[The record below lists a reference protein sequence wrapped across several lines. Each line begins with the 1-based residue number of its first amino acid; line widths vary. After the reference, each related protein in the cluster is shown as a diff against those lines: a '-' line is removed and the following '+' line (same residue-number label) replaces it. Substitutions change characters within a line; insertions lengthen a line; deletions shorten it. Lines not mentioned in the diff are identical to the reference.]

1 MTQSEASEFRKY
13 VEDARRDS
21 NYRFGIN
28 MKELQTQR
36 LTQHVR
42 LDPDSDPPL
51 PDWAA
56 RLLDTSHLS
65 KRTTIMLMRFHNRKI
80 RERRLAKAAA
90 SFPQN

>member
-1 MTQSEASEFRKY
+1 MTESEAREFRKH

-21 NYRFGIN
+21 NYRFKVN
-28 MKELQTQR
+28 MQELQTQR

-56 RLLDTSHLS
+56 KLLDTSHLS